1 MAIEKFQLTRSVGS
15 VTDFT
20 IKWVLH
26 RHNFNSH
33 APWGAWRDLQ
43 LVHYYVQNFN
53 SHAPWGAWPIA
64 DITRTPLSLFQL
76 TRSVGSVTRI
86 RLGHTNSIRIS
97 THTLRGERDSISYNC
112 SPTPITWFQL
122 TRSVGSVT
130 SSRFAANKL
139 ICISTHTLRGERD
152 VWELSILF
160 LTFCI
165 STHTLRGERDFFRDY
180 LCMTVFHFN
189 SHAPWGAWHM
199 FYLSFTANIYISTHT
214 LRGERD
220 TPRMLYVLW
229 L

>member
-1 MAIEKFQLTRSVGS
+1 MVADLDISTHTFRGERDIFKTFTDCSIRVFQLTRSVGS

-76 TRSVGSVTRI
+76 TRSVGSVTTDFWRIHRI
-86 RLGHTNSIRIS
+86 RKIS
-97 THTLRGERDSISYNC
+97 THTLRGERDGGAGSTTAENENFNSHAPWGAWHSVIFGFYGNYR
-112 SPTPITWFQL
+112 FQL

-130 SSRFAANKL
+130 K
-139 ICISTHTLRGERD
+139 
-152 VWELSILF
+152 
-160 LTFCI
+160 
-165 STHTLRGERDFFRDY
+165 
-180 LCMTVFHFN
+180 
-189 SHAPWGAWHM
+189 
-199 FYLSFTANIYISTHT
+199 
-214 LRGERD
+214 
-220 TPRMLYVLW
+220 
-229 L
+229 

>member
-1 MAIEKFQLTRSVGS
+1 MAIEKFQLTRSVGSVTRVPPHMVADLDISTHTFRGERDIFKTFTDCSIRVFQLTRSVGS

-76 TRSVGSVTRI
+76 TRSVGSVTTDFWRIHRI
-86 RLGHTNSIRIS
+86 RKIS
-97 THTLRGERDSISYNC
+97 THTLRGERDGGAGSTTAENENFNSHAPWGAWHSVIFGFYGNYR
-112 SPTPITWFQL
+112 FQL

-130 SSRFAANKL
+130 K
-139 ICISTHTLRGERD
+139 
-152 VWELSILF
+152 
-160 LTFCI
+160 
-165 STHTLRGERDFFRDY
+165 
-180 LCMTVFHFN
+180 
-189 SHAPWGAWHM
+189 
-199 FYLSFTANIYISTHT
+199 
-214 LRGERD
+214 
-220 TPRMLYVLW
+220 
-229 L
+229 